1 MYDVDPESA
10 ILWILSSANAA
21 GATGQIVGEDV
32 FPHDE
37 LPQNPPYPCVLY
49 TVVSAPRGYTMDGPD
64 GCTPF
69 RFQIDCFAGTVKA
82 VRALKRAVL
91 KDMSGFMGVVPT
103 SPPVLIHGAFV
114 DNETDSVEAPLER
127 AAVTVKR
134 KSIDFI
140 VWIKE

>member
-1 MYDVDPESA
+1 MYEVDPESA
-10 ILWILSSANAA
+10 VLWILSSDNAA
-21 GATGQIVGEDV
+21 GATGQIVGENV

-49 TVVSAPRGYTMDGPD
+49 TVVSAPRGYTLDGPD

-69 RFQIDCFAGTVKA
+69 RFQVDCFAGTVKA
-82 VRALKRAVL
+82 VRALKRAVMRDL
-91 KDMSGFMGVVPT
+91 SGFMGEVPT

-114 DNETDSVEAPLER
+114 DNEADSAEPPLER
-127 AAVTVKR
+127 TGRSVKR
-134 KSIDFI
+134 KTIDFI